1 MTSSTGS
8 ATREHPAGG
17 RAGASGARVRAGASR
32 ARARA
37 RAGAGATPTVAE
49 LRRSLGVV
57 AAFVST
63 ADPARYSGPDAVA
76 LVDEFTHLKR
86 LAATGEAL
94 FAARAAAAH
103 QPEASGAPTPAHW
116 LAGQTGE
123 SRGQA
128 AGMLTLGEVLTGDG
142 PLAEACR
149 DGQLSAPA
157 AALVAETV
165 RVNPAAESDL
175 VEAARRGTL
184 RQVKDHCAKAKADAR
199 SAEDEA
205 ARTQRLYDQRCCR
218 TGTDRDG
225 AFCLDARLTPLDGA
239 RLKAALDAQTE
250 VRFEMARR
258 AGERPSHQALCADAL
273 VDLVT
278 GTGPTGDGTTEG
290 TATGGPSR
298 TRPPAQVVLRV
309 DLALLRGTG
318 TSTGTGTG
326 TGTTGGVCE
335 IPGVGPVSLDTARA
349 LLGDALCTLVITD
362 GVDVTSVCTLGRSV
376 PHALKVALMERDR
389 CCVVPGCDTTTQL
402 EIDHWRIPF
411 ADGGPASL
419 DNLARLCRHHHRL
432 KTHKGFSLDRE
443 GDTWVW
449 SPPQRPATGSRN
461 DRHPTEAEPVP
472 DQPEDDLTG
481 PRLFSLDE

>member
-8 ATREHPAGG
+8 ATREHPAGA
-17 RAGASGARVRAGASR
+17 RAGAG

-37 RAGAGATPTVAE
+37 RAGATPTVAE

-76 LVDEFTHLKR
+76 LVDEFTHAKR

-309 DLALLRGTG
+309 DLALLRGTD
-318 TSTGTGTG
+318 TS
-326 TGTTGGVCE
+326 TGGVCE

-349 LLGDALCTLVITD
+349 VLGDALCTLVITD
-362 GVDVTSVCTLGRSV
+362 GVDVTTVCTLGRSV

-389 CCVVPGCDTTTQL
+389 SCVVPGCDITANL

-411 ADGGPASL
+411 AEGGPASL
-419 DNLARLCRHHHRL
+419 DNLARLCWHHHQL
-432 KTHKGFSLDRE
+432 KTHKGFTLDKQGGR
-443 GDTWVW
+443 WCW
-449 SPPQRPATGSRN
+449 HPPKRPATGPQD
-461 DRHPTEAEPVP
+461 DRHPTEQEPTPPEP
-472 DQPEDDLTG
+472 DTG